1 MAGTEM
7 NPLLDLPKKL
17 GKSHLL
23 EGTYYYYII
32 LFIKHAFERSTLE
45 SVHELIEQMG
55 VNEFY

>member
-1 MAGTEM
+1 M